1 MIEKIKKWQIEW
13 EKQYSKVRLRW
24 IHELSPKAFQWFN
37 SVELLYGEV
46 YGNTFIIYFR
56 ANKQKYRLEFQTF
69 KQRKPLIYIKKNLE
83 HYVLN
88 NDQKTLKYRKPF
100 KEKDAKII
108 ETFLLSKEREIK
120 IAARRMKIEE
130 HEKNDGF
137 VEKFVGLQKGMWH
150 SFFGT

>member
-1 MIEKIKKWQIEW
+1 MNEKIKRWQMKW

-24 IHELSPKAFQWFN
+24 IHELSPKAFQWLN
-37 SVELLYGEV
+37 LVELLYGEV
-46 YGNTFIIYFR
+46 YGNTSIIYFH
-56 ANKQKYRLEFQTF
+56 AMNQKYRLEFQTF

-83 HYVLN
+83 YYVLN
-88 NDQKTLKYRKPF
+88 NDQKTLKCRKPF

-108 ETFLLSKEREIK
+108 ELFLLSMEREIK
-120 IAARRMKIEE
+120 VAARRIKIEE

-150 SFFGT
+150 FFFGT